1 MRRLRCCARL
11 RPSGVRVRIRLR
23 STSIKPPSMAIISRL
38 VLVPMSVRGRVGET
52 LSRSLMTIRLMD
64 ADDPV
69 IGVIGLPSGQ
79 EHLVL
84 ALVLAHAAIPTV
96 PPPSP
101 PSR

>member
-1 MRRLRCCARL
+1 
-11 RPSGVRVRIRLR
+11 
-23 STSIKPPSMAIISRL
+23 
-38 VLVPMSVRGRVGET
+38 
-52 LSRSLMTIRLMD
+52 MD

-69 IGVIGLPSGQ
+69 IGVIGLPSVQ